1 LLNAA
6 VGRKEPKPPRPFPA
20 KASPEHGDP
29 FGREEPL
36 CERTVPHADL
46 DLGLGLGHRYIRT
59 Q

>member
-6 VGRKEPKPPRPFPA
+6 VGRKEPKLPRPVPA
-20 KASPEHGDP
+20 ETAPEDGDP

-46 DLGLGLGHRYIRT
+46 DLGLGLGHWYIRT